1 MPKIEPKCPY
11 FGVCGGCALQDVA
24 YADQVIEKKRL
35 IDEAFVAA
43 AIDVPAW
50 EIISSDNDYYYRN
63 RMDYPFGYQG
73 ELGLKARGKWWKTLD
88 LTTCFLL
95 SPETPEIMQRVRDW
109 SKKMELPFW
118 NVKTHLG
125 FLRYLV
131 IREGKNTG
139 ERLIMLVTSATH
151 PFSDDQKKSF
161 VDLLNDVATSII
173 WGVNNTITDLSIPNS
188 IEVLKGNPYLQ
199 EQVNGITYHIQPAS
213 FFQTNTQMAAKLQD
227 TVVEFCGEI
236 NNKKVMDL
244 YCGAGFFSLALA
256 REAKDVVGVELDAAA
271 IEAAKVNAEV
281 NNISN
286 TRFLASKAEE
296 YDWVSDEPDVV
307 VIDPPR
313 SGLHKNVLLALTKA
327 HPQRIVYVSCKYQ
340 KMIEELPQF
349 LPHYKITAVRALD
362 LFPQTPHVELV
373 VQLTKIC

>member
-11 FGVCGGCALQDVA
+11 FGVCGGCALQDMNYGEQVA
-24 YADQVIEKKRL
+24 EKKRL
-35 IDEAFVAA
+35 IAEAFAGA
-43 AIDVPAW
+43 GIDLPEW
-50 EIISSDNDYYYRN
+50 EIVPSDSAYYYRN

-95 SPETPEIMQRVRDW
+95 SPETPEIMQRVRTW
-109 SKKMELPFW
+109 AKASELPFW

-131 IREGKNTG
+131 IREGKNTD

-151 PFSDDQKKSF
+151 PFNEQQQRSF
-161 VDLLNDVATSII
+161 VALLDDMATSII
-173 WGVNNTITDLSIPNS
+173 WGVNDKITDLSIPTS

-199 EQVNGITYHIQPAS
+199 EQVNGIIYRIQPGS

-227 TVVEFCGEI
+227 TVMEFCGEI
-236 NNKKVMDL
+236 TNKKVMDL

-256 REAKDVVGVELDAAA
+256 RQAKEVVGVELDAEA
-271 IEAAKVNAEV
+271 IGAAKVNAEV
-281 NNISN
+281 NGVGN
-286 TRFLASKAEE
+286 TRFLAAKAEE
-296 YDWVSDEPDVV
+296 YDWVKDEPDVV

-313 SGLHKNVLLALTKA
+313 SGLHKNVLETLTKA
-327 HPQRIVYVSCKYQ
+327 LPKRIVYVSCKYQ

-349 LPHYKITAVRALD
+349 LPFYKITAIKALD
-362 LFPQTPHVELV
+362 LFPQTPHVEV
-373 VQLTKIC
+373 VLCLTRKS